1 MLSFQPFEPFAF
13 AALLA
18 DAVTTYMGLRRGLRE
33 ANPVLRF
40 FATLGGLRL
49 PWAPGL
55 VMAAITIWQH
65 HFNYANFVSDGRQ
78 RIGWMIAAAVHAAV
92 ALFNIRSISRG

>member
-1 MLSFQPFEPFAF
+1 MLTPQPFEWIAL
-13 AALLA
+13 AAVLA
-18 DAVTTYMGLRRGLRE
+18 DAVTTYLGLRAGLRE
-33 ANPVLRF
+33 ANWLLRF
-40 FATLGGLRL
+40 FARLGGLRL

>member
-1 MLSFQPFEPFAF
+1 MLTPQPFEIVAL

-18 DAVTTYMGLRRGLRE
+18 DSVTTYMGLRAGLRE
-33 ANPVLRF
+33 AHPVLRF